1 MKKVYKSV
9 GDGRVQRSR
18 CNDNVNDDE
27 NVDLSFAAIN
37 PEAIGINE
45 STLHIG
51 QTSPA
56 KKQNK
61 LCENS
66 CHRGDVIP
74 PPRWRLGSTAVTL
87 SRHRGESCFSKARL
101 EKMPF

>member
-9 GDGRVQRSR
+9 GDGRVQRLR

-56 KKQNK
+56 KSKTSSAK
-61 LCENS
+61 TP
-66 CHRGDVIP
+66 V
-74 PPRWRLGSTAVTL
+74 TAVT
-87 SRHRGESCFSKARL
+87 
-101 EKMPF
+101 